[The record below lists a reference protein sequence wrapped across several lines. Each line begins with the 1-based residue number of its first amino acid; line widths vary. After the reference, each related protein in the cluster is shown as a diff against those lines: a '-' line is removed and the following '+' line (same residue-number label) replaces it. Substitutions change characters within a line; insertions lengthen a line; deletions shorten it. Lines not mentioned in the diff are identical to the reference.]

1 VTGPRSFNNIMCKRV
16 LNLLETG
23 YPRLREDVVK
33 RIRLIEFGVNDGDGN
48 GASCCGI
55 EVRTNMT
62 IAIFGE
68 GRNLMQNSI

>member
-1 VTGPRSFNNIMCKRV
+1 
-16 LNLLETG
+16 
-23 YPRLREDVVK
+23 VVK